1 VKFQD
6 YYETLGVARDAS
18 REEIQRAY
26 RKLARKYHPDVNKEP
41 GAEEK
46 FKQAGEA
53 YEVLKDPDKRKKYDE
68 LGHNWKAGQDFRPPP
83 GYENVSFNFGGP
95 GGKQGSFRPGGF
107 SDFFE
112 MFFGQ
117 SGGHT
122 GQASPFED
130 MMNGGGGRPRQRPA
144 PEQQAELTITL
155 EEAHRGASRQL
166 QLQGPGGTKTLD
178 VKIPAGATD
187 GMKMRLK
194 GQGVVLLI
202 RIAKHAR
209 FEVDGKDLTTSVDV
223 TPWEAALGAKVPVQT
238 LDGEVAV
245 TVPPGAASGARLRL
259 RDKGIGGKGDLLVRL
274 RIVVPKELTEKEKE
288 LFEQLKNESRFNP
301 RS

>member
-1 VKFQD
+1 MGVKFQD
-6 YYETLGVARDAS
+6 YYQILGVARDAS
-18 REEIQRAY
+18 QKEIQRAY
-26 RKLARKYHPDVNKEP
+26 RALARKYHPDVNKEP
-41 GAEEK
+41 GAEAK

-53 YEVLKDPDKRKKYDE
+53 YEVLKDPEKRKKYDE
-68 LGHNWKAGQDFRPPP
+68 LGQNWKAGQDFRPPP
-83 GYENVSFNFGGP
+83 GYENFSFNFGGP
-95 GGKQGSFRPGGF
+95 GGRQGSFRPGGF

-117 SGGHT
+117 SGGGH
-122 GQASPFED
+122 GSPFDD
-130 MMNGGGGRPRQRPA
+130 MMGGMPRQQHRAA

-166 QLQGPGGTKTLD
+166 QMQSPGGTKKID

-194 GQGVVLLI
+194 GQGVVLKI
-202 RIAKHAR
+202 RVGKHPR
-209 FEVDGKDLTTSVDV
+209 FEVDGKDLTTSVDI
-223 TPWEAALGAKVPVQT
+223 TPWEAALGAKVPVHT
-238 LDGEVAV
+238 LDGDVTL
-245 TVPPGAASGARLRL
+245 TVPPGTSGGSRLRL
-259 RDKGIGGKGDLLVRL
+259 RDKGLGGKGDLFVRL
-274 RIVVPKELTEKEKE
+274 RIVVPKELTDKERQ